1 MPKAKLIKKGKKKQ
15 APTPAEKP
23 PQGETLQQAVKR
35 KVAERETAQSQ
46 GRSMW
51 SKMFGG

>member
-1 MPKAKLIKKGKKKQ
+1 MPKAKLIKKGTKKVVK
-15 APTPAEKP
+15 PAKKSE
-23 PQGETLQQAVKR
+23 QGETLQQAVKR